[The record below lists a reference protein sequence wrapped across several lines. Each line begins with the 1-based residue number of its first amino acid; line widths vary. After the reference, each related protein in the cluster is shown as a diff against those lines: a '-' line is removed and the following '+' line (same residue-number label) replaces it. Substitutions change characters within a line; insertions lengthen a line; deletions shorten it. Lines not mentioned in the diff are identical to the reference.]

1 MNVEQKPRC
10 KDCIHIR
17 LCSEDIYGYCNMK
30 NCYVYK
36 LSVACFEFDDIV
48 VF

>member
-17 LCSEDIYGYCNMK
+17 KCSEDIWGFCEMK
-30 NCYVYK
+30 KCYVVTY
-36 LSVACFEFDDIV
+36 SVACFEFDDIV